1 MGRVI
6 LYGLVAFGVWSGGR
20 LSYLHFLSGEACPIL
35 KVVPA
40 CYIAFAGYV
49 AMAVALVIP
58 MVSGGQA
65 PTWLSGL
72 FWLGLGIAGGLALMG
87 SAFELIQGDVCPKG
101 FGWLP
106 MCYVSLAFSVIIGI
120 LYAKADSRL
129 VVRPVCSTALFV
141 VPPCL

>member
-1 MGRVI
+1 MGRLI

-49 AMAVALVIP
+49 AMAVALLIP
-58 MVSGGQA
+58 TITSSPA
-65 PTWLSGL
+65 PSWL
-72 FWLGLGIAGGLALMG
+72 FWAGLGVAGGLALMG

-120 LYAKADSRL
+120 LYAKGG
-129 VVRPVCSTALFV
+129 
-141 VPPCL
+141 